1 MIYLNIFVDI
11 LNWIKGIF
19 TAVNNFFATI
29 VNICKYIFQFFVEL
43 GHLIGYLVRGI
54 STVNEL
60 IGTFP
65 TFLILFATATL
76 TVSVAYKILGREK

>member
-1 MIYLNIFVDI
+1 MYLNIFGDI
-11 LNWIKGIF
+11 LGWIKGIF
-19 TAVNNFFATI
+19 TAVNNFFTTI
-29 VNICKYIFQFFVEL
+29 INLGKYVYQFFVEL

-54 STVNEL
+54 GTITEL